1 MIVLNDKELN
11 LEKGKQLRFLDN
23 LRPEDCL
30 IVTDVKEYMKLMSAL
45 KKRYPT
51 VSTGKFNNVY
61 HIKILSYEDFR
72 NVRRVFNKND
82 YIKRLK
88 LHDWFYEYSDD
99 HSVYTKGNEART
111 ELIKLQEEIDADFQ
125 IWNQYCPKEKLR
137 HAPVVDGDGN
147 VKYTWKF
154 PMS

>member
-11 LEKGKQLRFLDN
+11 LEKGKPLNFLSD
-23 LRPEDCL
+23 LQIEDCL
-30 IVTDVKEYMKLMSAL
+30 IVTDAKEYMKLMSAI

-51 VSTGKFNNVY
+51 VSTGKFGNVY
-61 HIKILSYEDFR
+61 HIKILPYYNFR
-72 NVRRVFNKND
+72 DVVRVVKKND

-88 LHDWFYEYSDD
+88 LHDWWYDYSED
-99 HSVYTKGNEART
+99 HSVYTKGNEARN

-125 IWNQYCPKEKLR
+125 IWNQHCPKEKVR

-154 PMS
+154 PR